1 MLIYIGYGMADG
13 GILPCRQSAPYG
25 STMSLTPLDIQQ
37 QRFRTRFGGGLD
49 KAEVDAFLNL
59 VAGELEKVVREN
71 TELREEQRATRRLLE
86 DYRSRED
93 ALKETMITAQKV
105 TEDIKRVAEKEA
117 AIIVGRA
124 ELDAERML
132 ERAQE
137 RLTELLQDIAELKR
151 QRAQFLAQTKAVVDQ
166 HRALLAVAEDD
177 EGAHRLEEN
186 LAVLR
191 KRGAGTQ
198 RE

>member
-1 MLIYIGYGMADG
+1 
-13 GILPCRQSAPYG
+13 
-25 STMSLTPLDIQQ
+25 MSLTPLDIQQ

>member
-1 MLIYIGYGMADG
+1 MPL
-13 GILPCRQSAPYG
+13 S
-25 STMSLTPLDIQQ
+25 PLDIQQ
-37 QRFRTRFGGGLD
+37 QRFRARFGGGLD

-59 VAGELEKVVREN
+59 VASELEKLIRDN
-71 TELREEQRATRRLLE
+71 AELREEQRATRRLLE
-86 DYRSRED
+86 DYRARED

-105 TEDIKRVAEKEA
+105 TEDIKRAAEKEA
-117 AIIVGRA
+117 DIIVSRA
-124 ELDAERML
+124 ALDAERL
-132 ERAQE
+132 VERAQE
-137 RLTELLQDIAELKR
+137 RLTELLTDIAELKR

-166 HRALLAVAEDD
+166 HRALLAVAAED

-191 KRGAGTQ
+191 RRGGQ

>member
-1 MLIYIGYGMADG
+1 MAAAYIS
-13 GILPCRQSAPYG
+13 CRWNLSRRRRPLYG
-25 STMSLTPLDIQQ
+25 SGMPLSPLDIQQ
-37 QRFRTRFGGGLD
+37 QRFRARFGGGLD

-59 VAGELEKVVREN
+59 VAAELEKLIRDN
-71 TELREEQRATRRLLE
+71 AELREEQRATRRLLE
-86 DYRSRED
+86 DYRARED

-105 TEDIKRVAEKEA
+105 TEDIKRAAEKEA
-117 AIIVGRA
+117 DIIVSRA
-124 ELDAERML
+124 ALDAERL
-132 ERAQE
+132 VERAQE
-137 RLTELLQDIAELKR
+137 RLTELLSDIAELKR

-166 HRALLAVAEDD
+166 HRALLAVAAED

-191 KRGAGTQ
+191 RRGGQ